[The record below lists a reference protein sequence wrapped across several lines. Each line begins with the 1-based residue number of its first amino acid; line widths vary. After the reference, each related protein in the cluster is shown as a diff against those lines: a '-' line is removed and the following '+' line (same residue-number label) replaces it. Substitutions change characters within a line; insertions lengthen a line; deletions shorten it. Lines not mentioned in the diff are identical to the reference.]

1 MSKKINKE
9 IIYFDNNGTTLICDK
24 AKNAF
29 NKWMSSYNPSSD
41 SKLSEAPKNLL
52 KTSQE
57 KILNHCGVSSA
68 THTVIFTSGGTES
81 NCFIIRACYK
91 AFKKK
96 LLELESDDK
105 PHIIL
110 SAIEHYSSLECV
122 KDLLELKEIEVSY
135 VQPTIYGNIL
145 SKDIEREIKYN
156 TCLISV
162 MFANNEIPTINNIKE
177 IGAIAHKHKIP
188 MHSDCVQVFGKFKI
202 NLIDQNIDALSA
214 SAHKFYGP
222 KGIGLLILNNDLIEG
237 YKLTA
242 EISGSQQSGLRGGT
256 ENVAGV
262 ASLMAAMNYA
272 FENRQKKNNHLYNL
286 RVRCLELLAEHY
298 KFVKYED
305 YDPDNFKK
313 IKLDS
318 GINLSEIELISLGPP
333 PEKKAFILPNTI
345 LLAICKKNGKP
356 FCNIDLKKYL
366 DLKNCAVSIG
376 SVCLTKSEKASHVV
390 QAIHAPAIVKR
401 GIIRISFGDNNTLS
415 EVDKFV
421 KHVINGINKQCR

>member
-1 MSKKINKE
+1 MSKKKIKE
-9 IIYFDNNGTTLICDK
+9 VIYFDNNGGTLMCDK
-24 AKNAF
+24 AVTAY
-29 NKWMSSYNPSSD
+29 NKWSTSYNPSSD
-41 SKLSEAPKNLL
+41 SKLAEAPKHLL
-52 KTSQE
+52 NDAQE
-57 KILNHCGVSSA
+57 IILNHCGVSSA
-68 THTVIFTSGGTES
+68 THTVVFTSGGTES

-96 LLELESDDK
+96 LTDLGSDDK
-105 PHIIL
+105 PHIII

-122 KDLLELKEIEVSY
+122 KDLLEMKEIEVSY

-145 SKDIEREIKYN
+145 PKEVEKEIKYN
-156 TCLISV
+156 TCLITV

-188 MHSDCVQVFGKFKI
+188 LHSDCVQVFGKFKI
-202 NLIDQNIDALSA
+202 ILPEHNIDALSA

-222 KGIGLLILNNDLIEG
+222 RGTGLLILNNDLIEG

-242 EISGSQQSGLRGGT
+242 EISGSQQNGLRGGT

-262 ASLMAAMNYA
+262 ASMLAAMKYA
-272 FENRQKKNNHLYNL
+272 FENRKKKNNHLYEL
-286 RVRCLELLAEHY
+286 RVRCLDLLAEQY

-313 IKLDS
+313 IRLDI
-318 GINLSEIELISLGPP
+318 GVNIPDIEMISLGPP
-333 PEKKAFILPNTI
+333 PDKKAFILPNTI

-366 DLKNCAVSIG
+366 DTKNCVVSIG

-390 QAIHAPAIVKR
+390 QAIHAPAVVKR
-401 GIIRISFGDNNTLS
+401 GIIRISFGDHNTLK
-415 EVDKFV
+415 EVETFV
-421 KHVINGINKQCR
+421 KIMIDGINKQCR